1 MKYSK
6 IACYGAFARKPKIPF
21 TPPAVEGHPQ
31 CFYMKGTN
39 GSGKSTIASEM
50 RARDPDAYYVVV
62 MGRKLLTVFPNFNTL
77 AVGKYDNSNSK
88 GCDSLKDTEEMLWA
102 VTVSEESEFA
112 GMHMIFDG
120 IIPASILATWVER
133 LRERD
138 RELVVAFLS
147 TPFETCLERIRARN
161 KGKVLDDHLVS
172 LVKRKY
178 DRIVGFRSRH
188 ADLFPDVKACIIDGQ
203 ATIEHM
209 LVSFLNRKME
219 SL

>member
-6 IACYGAFARKPKIPF
+6 IACYGTFARKPKKPF
-21 TPPAVEGHPQ
+21 TPPVVEGRPQ

-39 GSGKSTIASEM
+39 GSGKSTIASEL
-50 RARDPDAYYVVV
+50 RARDPDAYYVCI

-102 VTVSEESEFA
+102 VTVAEQPEFS

-120 IIPASILATWVER
+120 IIPASILGTWVER

-161 KGKVLDDHLVS
+161 KGKVLDDDLIA

-178 DRIVGFRSRH
+178 DRIVSFRERH
-188 ADLFPDVKACIIDGQ
+188 TDLFPETQAVIIN
-203 ATIEHM
+203 AETTIEQM
-209 LVSFLNRKME
+209 LVAFLNRNFGE
-219 SL
+219 I